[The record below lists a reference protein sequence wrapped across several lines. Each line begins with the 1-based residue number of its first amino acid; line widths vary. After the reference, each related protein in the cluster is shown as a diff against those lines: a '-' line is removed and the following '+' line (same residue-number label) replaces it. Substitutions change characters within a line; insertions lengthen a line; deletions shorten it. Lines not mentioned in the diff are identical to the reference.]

1 MPPNPSRPGSVR
13 SADFVN
19 AEIRALMLGAGGYLR
34 AEDRPVYER
43 LREEWAEAVR
53 AEVVEAA

>member
-1 MPPNPSRPGSVR
+1 
-13 SADFVN
+13 
-19 AEIRALMLGAGGYLR
+19 MLGAGGYLR

-53 AEVVEAA
+53 AEVAKAA